1 MHKSV
6 KKSMMV
12 IYSILST
19 FLAYIPMVNAQQYSD
34 IAQTFGEVANILIE
48 ILKGLTA
55 FLKPLLPLFSDN
67 PVLGRLVLGILIA
80 IVLYMGVSNVEF
92 IKKQQNSQKFAK
104 AISIIIAIIATI
116 GIPNTVITGIF
127 GSPESNG
134 WQFWLFV
141 IAAIILLLTKGESR
155 MGMAFRG
162 LSFLIIGLGLMG
174 IRNSVSNSN
183 LFYTFVTFAGV
194 FFVLAALYYFL
205 YKVWTGISKDFS
217 GVGEGASNWFGRR
230 RKPKTEKLITP
241 IKGKVIDEAEKEK
254 GNIKTI
260 EKIEMGELNNLED
273 IIKNLK
279 VLREFISKNGVTE
292 QSYGQIGNLYARLSS
307 ELQKHKENF
316 NIIGMGLNKSINLAT
331 DQFKAMNLARL
342 YDQLTKQVI
351 PINDPRYQTIK
362 KISANF
368 ISKASEINRILTET
382 IRIIN
387 GYESNNRKKL
397 SNLITN
403 INKLSKENIVS
414 ELDGLIK
421 EYVGEERLISG
432 CLQQL
437 EKLNKLEDEVQAELR
452 AI

>member
-1 MHKSV
+1 
-6 KKSMMV
+6 
-12 IYSILST
+12 
-19 FLAYIPMVNAQQYSD
+19 
-34 IAQTFGEVANILIE
+34 
-48 ILKGLTA
+48 
-55 FLKPLLPLFSDN
+55 
-67 PVLGRLVLGILIA
+67 
-80 IVLYMGVSNVEF
+80 
-92 IKKQQNSQKFAK
+92 
-104 AISIIIAIIATI
+104 
-116 GIPNTVITGIF
+116 
-127 GSPESNG
+127 
-134 WQFWLFV
+134 
-141 IAAIILLLTKGESR
+141 
-155 MGMAFRG
+155 
-162 LSFLIIGLGLMG
+162 
-174 IRNSVSNSN
+174 
-183 LFYTFVTFAGV
+183 
-194 FFVLAALYYFL
+194 
-205 YKVWTGISKDFS
+205 
-217 GVGEGASNWFGRR
+217 
-230 RKPKTEKLITP
+230 
-241 IKGKVIDEAEKEK
+241 
-254 GNIKTI
+254 
-260 EKIEMGELNNLED
+260 
-273 IIKNLK
+273 
-279 VLREFISKNGVTE
+279 
-292 QSYGQIGNLYARLSS
+292 
-307 ELQKHKENF
+307 